1 MKTEFVDVSPTRKE
15 IKIEIDLAT
24 ILQVYD
30 RISDTYAKQAK
41 VPGFRPGH
49 APRAVVRTRFK
60 NEIRAQA
67 LQELVPDAVNEAI
80 AEHQL
85 NAIGEPDVQLDN
97 TEALDKF
104 GQEPLSVKVS
114 VEVLP
119 KVDLQNYKG
128 LEVARKTRPV
138 TDANVDEMLE
148 ALRETSAAMTPVE
161 DRGAA
166 LDDTVT
172 LNVEGKFVDAEAPA
186 AEDATTADAAEVTI
200 TEVPDEAQQIK
211 ADDVEVVLGAKG
223 VQPEFTENMIGVKP
237 DDEKTFVVNYPA
249 DFSGQGL
256 AGRKVEYNAKVTAV
270 RKKELP
276 EVDDEWARSLGE
288 DLDSVATLRTK
299 LRENMEHQATQEA
312 DHRLRGELMDKLLA
326 GHQFEV
332 PESLIEQQTNF
343 RMERIVRDMMTRG
356 VDPRTQNLNWEG
368 ARDEMKAQAEQDVR
382 SSLLLEQIAEEE
394 KLDASKEEIEAEIQ
408 AIARSS
414 QQPIE
419 QVRSVLTKD
428 GGERSIANRL
438 RNRKALDLLV
448 ENARIT
454 DEEWHEQ
461 HESEVRS
468 QNPEDDAS

>member
-1 MKTEFVDVSPTRKE
+1 MKTELVDVSPTRKE

-24 ILQVYD
+24 IRKVYD

-49 APRAVVRTRFK
+49 APREVVRTRFK

-80 AEHQL
+80 NEHEL

-97 TEALDKF
+97 AEALDKF

-128 LEVARKTRPV
+128 LEVVRKTRPV

-166 LDDTVT
+166 IDDTVT
-172 LNVEGKFVDAEAPA
+172 VNVEGKFIDTAAADGATTEA
-186 AEDATTADAAEVTI
+186 AEDAATEKAAEDVT
-200 TEVPDEAQQIK
+200 PEAEEIK
-211 ADDVEVVLGAKG
+211 ANDVEVILGAKG
-223 VQPEFTENMIGVKP
+223 VQPEFTENLIGVKP
-237 DDEKTFVVNYPA
+237 DDEKTFVVDYPA
-249 DFSGQGL
+249 DFKGEGL
-256 AGRKVEYNAKVTAV
+256 AGRKVEYKATVTAV

-288 DLDSVATLRTK
+288 DFDSVATLRTK
-299 LRENMEHQATQEA
+299 LRENMEQQATQEA
-312 DHRLRGELMDKLLA
+312 DHRLRSELMDKLLA

-332 PESLIEQQTNF
+332 PESFVDQQTQY
-343 RMERIVRDMMTRG
+343 RMERIVRDMMQRG

-382 SSLLLEQIAEEE
+382 GQLLLEQIAEAE
-394 KLDASKEEIEAEIQ
+394 KLDASPEEIEAEIQ

-414 QQPIE
+414 QQPLE

-454 DEEWHEQ
+454 DEEWQE
-461 HESEVRS
+461 EGMKDEG
-468 QNPEDDAS
+468 